1 METYLIMKKKNCK
14 DLILERLSGTN
25 LKLAV
30 HEFKIFTYSEN
41 NIATRLSELAKEGK
55 IAGKYRKGQSFKEW
69 YLVKQEPEKL
79 LFKVEQTGQIVFI

>member
-1 METYLIMKKKNCK
+1 MKAKNCK
-14 DLILERLSGTN
+14 DFIMERLMSAQSP
-25 LKLAV
+25 LAV

-69 YLVKQEPEKL
+69 YLIKQEPEKL
-79 LFKVEQTGQIVFI
+79 LFKVEQTGQIAFI